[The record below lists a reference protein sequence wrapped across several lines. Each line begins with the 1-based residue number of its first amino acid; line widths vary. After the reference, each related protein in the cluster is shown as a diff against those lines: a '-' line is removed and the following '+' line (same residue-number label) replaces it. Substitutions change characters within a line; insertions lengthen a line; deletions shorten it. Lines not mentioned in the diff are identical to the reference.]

1 MTWKALIRGRVFN
14 MGRRVA
20 LFVSTCTTT
29 KVTETCIRHTFICA
43 RLVLLPPL
51 SAACDEEKTDR
62 RRAGAGEGN
71 ILEKHRIKRTL
82 QSGSGRSR
90 IYVHFMQIRHDL
102 QISAWTSMWCRA
114 PRRDP
119 RVYPKALK
127 WFSSLYQSYWSRKIS
142 PLTLLPLT
150 VNDVHVYVYVLRTM
164 NSRRKL
170 RKLCLPSFSNC
181 SFYTMN
187 L

>member
-29 KVTETCIRHTFICA
+29 KVTETCITHTFICA

-62 RRAGAGEGN
+62 RRARARGRRQYPGETQNQEDIAEWVGEEQDLCAFYADPTRFAN
-71 ILEKHRIKRTL
+71 LCLNEHVMPRPSTRPPSLSQSVEMILI
-82 QSGSGRSR
+82 
-90 IYVHFMQIRHDL
+90 I
-102 QISAWTSMWCRA
+102 ISKLLIQKDFPTDVTSSYSKWCT
-114 PRRDP
+114 
-119 RVYPKALK
+119 RVC
-127 WFSSLYQSYWSRKIS
+127 
-142 PLTLLPLT
+142 
-150 VNDVHVYVYVLRTM
+150 VRTM

-170 RKLCLPSFSNC
+170 RKLCLLSFSNC